1 MDCRACEQLISKFL
15 DRTLE
20 GDELRNF
27 IMHVSGCAKCEEE
40 LGKAYLLE
48 VALPR
53 IENGET
59 VNLKNE
65 LMLRLEAAKKVNS
78 LHWVCSN
85 IFRSLEVAAGITLA
99 LSAVRVFVI
108 FVIPRLPF

>member
-20 GDELRNF
+20 GDSLRNF
-27 IMHVSGCAKCEEE
+27 IIHVKKCANCEEE
-40 LGKAYLLE
+40 LGTSYLLD

-53 IENGET
+53 IENGES

-65 LMLRLEAAKKVNS
+65 LIARLDAAEKVNS
-78 LHWVCSN
+78 LHWILSN
-85 IFRSLEVAAGITLA
+85 TFRSIEVVAGITLS
-99 LSAVRVFVI
+99 LSAVRVFVMY
-108 FVIPRLPF
+108 VIPRLPF